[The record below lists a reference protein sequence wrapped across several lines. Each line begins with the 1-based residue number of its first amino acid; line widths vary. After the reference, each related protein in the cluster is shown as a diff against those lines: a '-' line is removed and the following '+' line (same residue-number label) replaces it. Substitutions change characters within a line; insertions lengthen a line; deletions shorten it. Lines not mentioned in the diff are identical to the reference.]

1 MSKWSQS
8 AALVYPDNDDQ
19 NDQSLIEIPNLIKLK
34 VQCRP
39 DIQAD
44 LQVIEN
50 ILKVSIPI
58 SPQQPTQPEGD
69 NPIVFCTGLNEW
81 LVVLHC
87 ANAKTLRSK
96 LIEGLSLIYVITDLS
111 DSLVA
116 FELQGDKG
124 HDILSEGCGVDLSEQ
139 AAVKGTYWLANLFN
153 LSVIIHLATNLKS
166 QNFRVY
172 LDRSN
177 LEYFVQFTESLPC
190 SYSHNVGS

>member
-1 MSKWSQS
+1 
-8 AALVYPDNDDQ
+8 
-19 NDQSLIEIPNLIKLK
+19 
-34 VQCRP
+34 
-39 DIQAD
+39 
-44 LQVIEN
+44 
-50 ILKVSIPI
+50 
-58 SPQQPTQPEGD
+58 
-69 NPIVFCTGLNEW
+69 
-81 LVVLHC
+81 VLHC

-177 LEYFVQFTESLPC
+177 LHYFLTLMDL
-190 SYSHNVGS
+190 